1 MSAGRSLASR
11 AVDAELRDRALTL
24 VEELLGGAL
33 DEARARELVAEL
45 ERRRDE
51 LGGVLTVGVNPPRT
65 DYGQAWE
72 EARAA
77 AYAPTENVGAVHLE
91 LGTWTAFPPE
101 RVQQFVAEDGLAEFI
116 RLDADSQYDCD
127 IVADAT
133 ALPFRSG
140 VIDRVGSNS
149 TLEHI
154 AHPARVMREAHR
166 VLRPGG
172 VFVTATPFVW
182 HEHGYPDDYLR
193 LARGYYERVLVESG
207 FTDVVIDRDGSSGL
221 YYTLHNAAKMALV
234 DESRPEY
241 DAMRHLQEL
250 VVVLLGT
257 LIPLDRF
264 FTHGAR
270 YWYHSVR
277 VVARKPGTY
286 EPSRRTRDATK
297 PFAERATDLLADPAT
312 KQPLR
317 REGGHLVCDA
327 SGLAYPVTRSGRV
340 NFLEPERP
348 RPSLARRAAARART
362 TLFG

>member
-1 MSAGRSLASR
+1 
-11 AVDAELRDRALTL
+11 VDAELRDRTLRL
-24 VEELLGGAL
+24 VEELLSSLL
-33 DEARARELVAEL
+33 DAGRARELAAEL
-45 ERRRDE
+45 EQRRDE
-51 LGGVLTVGVNPPRT
+51 LGTVLTEGVNPPRT
-65 DYGQAWE
+65 DYGQTWE
-72 EARAA
+72 DARAA
-77 AYAPTENVGAVHLE
+77 AYAPTERVGAVHLE

-101 RVQQFVAEDGLAEFI
+101 RVQEFVDGDGLAEFI
-116 RLDADSQYDCD
+116 RLDADPQYECEV
-127 IVADAT
+127 VADAT

-154 AHPARVMREAHR
+154 AHPARVLREAHR

-193 LARGYYERVLVESG
+193 LARGYYERVLVEAG
-207 FTDVVIDRDGSSGL
+207 FTDVTVDRDGSSGL
-221 YYTLHNAAKMALV
+221 YYTLHNAAKMALL
-234 DESRPEY
+234 DESQPEHE
-241 DAMRHLQEL
+241 AMARLQEL

-257 LIPLDRF
+257 LIPLDRY
-264 FTHGAR
+264 FTSGAR

-277 VVARKPGTY
+277 VLARKPGTY
-286 EPSRRTRDATK
+286 EPSRRQRDPAR
-297 PFAERATDLLADPAT
+297 PFAERALDLLADPDA

-317 REGGHLVCDA
+317 REGNHLVCDA
-327 SGLAYPVTRSGRV
+327 TGAAYPLIRSGAV
-340 NFLEPERP
+340 NLLEPERL